1 MGVFREKTINEEL
14 EEAKSRLKKLEHN
27 PFFYNHYTNDK
38 IRQLENSLD

>member
-14 EEAKSRLKKLEHN
+14 EEAKSRLKKLEHD
-27 PFFYNHYTNDK
+27 PLFYNTYTDEK